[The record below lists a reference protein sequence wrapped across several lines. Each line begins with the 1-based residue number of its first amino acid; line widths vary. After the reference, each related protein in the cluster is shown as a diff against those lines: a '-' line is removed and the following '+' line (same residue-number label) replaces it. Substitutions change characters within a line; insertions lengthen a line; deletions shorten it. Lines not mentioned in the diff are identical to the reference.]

1 MRDSFQL
8 SIMIRSNFKIKSIE
22 SFILTDRLKESFYF
36 SQWEY
41 SERKICIVKI
51 TSESGHVGW
60 GEGYGPA
67 GIVKAGIDFLSP
79 FVLNEDALE
88 TETIWNIMYR
98 RTLDF
103 ARRGV
108 LVSAMSAIEVALWD
122 LKGKILGQPVNLL

>member
-108 LVSAMSAIEVALWD
+108 LVSAMSAIDVALWD